1 MKKWQKKLIKLVSPA
16 LKKLEPVHG
25 PDHSKRVFKY
35 CSIFAKD
42 YKKADTDVLFAAAW
56 LHDLGQL
63 KLKNG
68 MGLHGHFSTN
78 LADSLLKKA
87 GVPRNKSTL
96 IKQIIG
102 LHEEKGDLFK
112 KKLPIEVII
121 FHDADKI
128 EGVGA
133 IGLSRQ
139 FVYSGGVGKKIWDPA
154 KKRNPSLL
162 YGGNFS
168 AMHTILDHDIKK
180 RFYTKKAQEMAIG
193 RKKYMRDFIKRFFK
207 EWNFKK

>member
-1 MKKWQKKLIKLVSPA
+1 MKSWQKKLIKITTPL
-16 LKKLEPVHG
+16 LRKLEPVHG
-25 PDHSKRVFKY
+25 PEHAKRVFKH
-35 CSIFAKD
+35 CLIFAKNYPAID
-42 YKKADTDVLFAAAW
+42 KEALFVAAW

-68 MGLHGHFSTN
+68 MGLHGHFSAN

-87 GVPRNKSTL
+87 GVPRNKFTL

-102 LHEEKGDLFK
+102 LHEEKRDLLK
-112 KKLPIEVII
+112 KKLPPEVII

-128 EGVGA
+128 EGIGA
-133 IGLSRQ
+133 IGLARQ
-139 FVYSGGVGKKIWDPA
+139 FTYSGGVGKKIWDPV

-168 AMHTILDHDIKK
+168 AVHTILDHDIKK
-180 RFYTKKAQEMAIG
+180 RFYIKKARQMAKG
-193 RKKYMRDFIKRFFK
+193 RKKYMHSFIKRFFK
-207 EWNFKK
+207 EWNFKE

>member
-1 MKKWQKKLIKLVSPA
+1 MKSWQKKLIKLVSPL

-25 PDHSKRVFKY
+25 PEHAKRVFKH
-35 CSIFAKD
+35 CSTFAKD
-42 YKKADTDVLFAAAW
+42 YPTIDEEALFAAAW

-68 MGLHGHFSTN
+68 MGLHGHFSTG

-87 GVPRNKSTL
+87 GVPADKFTL

-102 LHEEKGDLFK
+102 LHEEKGDLLK

-133 IGLSRQ
+133 IGLARQ
-139 FVYSGGVGKKIWDPA
+139 FTYSGGVGKKIWDPD
-154 KKRNPSLL
+154 KKRNSALL

-180 RFYTKKAQEMAIG
+180 RFYTKKARHMADG
-193 RKKYMRDFIKRFFK
+193 RKKYMRDFIKRFFI